1 MVHSRTWTIGIR
13 ISEHKHEEDDDRGP
27 SDKGVHGYGEE
38 LATARSLADFAD
50 PLLLEL
56 SRDDVKRFTRGPG
69 RLL

>member
-1 MVHSRTWTIGIR
+1 MVHSRTWTIEIR

-27 SDKGVHGYGEE
+27 SDKGVHGNGEE